1 MLFDEAITRYVNDLT
16 VRRGPYTV
24 RNQAG
29 CLQTFKAFL
38 ENQHPEDHAW
48 TVEDALTLCQ
58 CRAFMATL
66 AKRGLRPKTL
76 KGYVIALRGLIRF
89 LHDEEVLPDDWS
101 TKLQGPRVTERR
113 ADPLTQE
120 EWQHFLNAIPGL
132 TPAQLRDRLFFQ
144 LLLDTGLRLN
154 EIISLSLPD
163 IRLDQQLL
171 IIRHGKNDKDR
182 TIPLTEVRSQ
192 QLKDYIEQVRPAFV
206 QPTSPPNLFLSEL
219 GLPLHPCTIRDKVRL
234 YARRAG
240 IQRRVYPHMFRATFA
255 TRLDLAQVNLTV
267 VQELM
272 GHAKSRPRRYVVD
285 CRGTEKQV
293 AIANLLSAKAGCLA
307 LERTPCKEAA

>member
-1 MLFDEAITRYVNDLT
+1 MLFDEAVTRYVNDLT

-24 RNQAG
+24 RNQTG

-38 ENQHPEDHAW
+38 GTQHPEDHPW
-48 TVEDALTLCQ
+48 TVADSLTLSQ

-101 TKLQGPRVTERR
+101 MKLQGPRVTERR

-154 EIISLSLPD
+154 EIISLALPD

-171 IIRHGKNDKDR
+171 MIRHGKNDKDR

-192 QLKDYIEQVRPAFV
+192 QLQAYIKEVRPAFV

-219 GLPLHPCTIRDKVRL
+219 G
-234 YARRAG
+234 
-240 IQRRVYPHMFRATFA
+240 
-255 TRLDLAQVNLTV
+255 
-267 VQELM
+267 
-272 GHAKSRPRRYVVD
+272 RP
-285 CRGTEKQV
+285 
-293 AIANLLSAKAGCLA
+293 
-307 LERTPCKEAA
+307 

>member
-1 MLFDEAITRYVNDLT
+1 MLLDEAITRYLNDLT
-16 VRRGPYTV
+16 VRRGPYSV
-24 RNQAG
+24 RNQTG
-29 CLQTFKAFL
+29 CLQTCQTFL
-38 ENQHPEDHAW
+38 GTQHPDDHAW
-48 TVEDALTLCQ
+48 TVEEAVTLPQ

-89 LHDEEVLPDDWS
+89 LHDDEALPDDWS
-101 TKLQGPRVTERR
+101 MKIQGPRVTERR

-171 IIRHGKNDKDR
+171 IIRHGENDKDR

-192 QLKDYIEQVRPAFV
+192 QLKAYLDQVRPAFV
-206 QPTSPPNLFLSEL
+206 QPTSPPNLFSLRTRASPPSLHHPGQGAALCATGGHPAPRVPPYVPRHLCHPL
-219 GLPLHPCTIRDKVRL
+219 GLGAGQPHRDSGVDGPCE
-234 YARRAG
+234 
-240 IQRRVYPHMFRATFA
+240 YPDHSP
-255 TRLDLAQVNLTV
+255 VC
-267 VQELM
+267 
-272 GHAKSRPRRYVVD
+272 GD
-285 CRGTEKQV
+285 CRERD
-293 AIANLLSAKAGCLA
+293 AAGN
-307 LERTPCKEAA
+307 